1 MGAQV
6 ETITP
11 SAFSVPLRQN
21 ASHHFRAG
29 DSSVAKWR
37 WVRYMALQEAQPCEQ
52 PRNDCH

>member
-1 MGAQV
+1 MAAQV

-21 ASHHFRAG
+21 ASHHFWAG